1 MSSTVKLVVPV
12 KFSGGGLSM
21 QSTTSRI
28 GAEGMFVRALVCP
41 KEGSH
46 VSLSLALPGAAR
58 PLDAT
63 AIVAPAPEGSGKD
76 QGFWVQ
82 FDQLSDDARAFLD
95 VVLRSRGVAGPG
107 QPVRREST
115 VRVDHPR
122 AYPRVPARLQVGW
135 KSSREFLQ
143 SYSENISR
151 GGIFI
156 VTDNPPALRE
166 IVELSVALPDG
177 LPPVKARAE
186 VVHSVP
192 PAEARRRGIRA
203 GAGLQFLDATDEFRA
218 RLDACI
224 EALRE

>member
-1 MSSTVKLVVPV
+1 
-12 KFSGGGLSM
+12 M
-21 QSTTSRI
+21 QTTTSRI
-28 GAEGMFVRALVCP
+28 GAEGMFVRSLVCP
-41 KEGSH
+41 KEGAQLTLT
-46 VSLSLALPGAAR
+46 LSLPGSAR

-63 AIVAPAPEGSGKD
+63 GVVAAVSNGSGKD

-82 FDQLSDDARAFLD
+82 FKQLSDDARAFLD

-107 QPVRREST
+107 RPARADPT
-115 VRVDHPR
+115 VRADQQHR

-143 SYSENISR
+143 AYSENISR

-166 IVELSVALPDG
+166 IVELSVTLPDG

-203 GAGLQFLDATDEFRA
+203 GAGLQFLDATDEFHA

-224 EALRE
+224 EALAE